1 MNALHAMPQ
10 FIVQHKKTRQKGQT
24 FEKRT
29 ERKSMKR
36 KKWKKI
42 IINDF
47 EGTNKKRDFVRI
59 TKRHELTLM
68 LEQIK
73 RIQIDL

>member
-1 MNALHAMPQ
+1 M
-10 FIVQHKKTRQKGQT
+10 TSKGHT
-24 FEKRT
+24 
-29 ERKSMKR
+29 
-36 KKWKKI
+36 
-42 IINDF
+42 
-47 EGTNKKRDFVRI
+47 KKRDFVRI